1 VLPDVFWGTGGWGSI
16 KCEKMVVEGL
26 IIKRTIEMDV
36 KIIITDLFPNLKKQS
51 TCTHRH
57 VALFVDV

>member
-1 VLPDVFWGTGGWGSI
+1 
-16 KCEKMVVEGL
+16 MVEGL

-51 TCTHRH
+51 TAHIGTLHCLLMFKG
-57 VALFVDV
+57 ALGMGDRVSSEKAAEEG